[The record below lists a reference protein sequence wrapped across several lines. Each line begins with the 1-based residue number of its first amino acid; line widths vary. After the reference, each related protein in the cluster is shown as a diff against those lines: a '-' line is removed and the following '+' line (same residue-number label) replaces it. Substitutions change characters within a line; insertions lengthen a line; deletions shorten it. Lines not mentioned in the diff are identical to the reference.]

1 MKKISYLTACMAV
14 LFIQP
19 AISLRAGE
27 HPEHPQQPD
36 LSARNESSGRAANQ
50 ASSASS
56 QATLADISTG
66 IKKHI
71 AAETKQSADHKAH
84 IKHQGKDLALDLVK
98 VHEERLSSLGGG
110 KYFACVDLKAADGT
124 VYDVDY
130 FLAGQP
136 KNMKVTE
143 TSVHK
148 INGKALYN
156 WQEQK
161 DHTWKKVA
169 ANA

>member
-1 MKKISYLTACMAV
+1 MKKISYLTACSAA
-14 LFIQP
+14 LFILP
-19 AISLRAGE
+19 AISLSAGE
-27 HPEHPQQPD
+27 HPEHPRQPA
-36 LSARNESSGRAANQ
+36 LPPRIEPPRQAASPANT
-50 ASSASS
+50 

-71 AAETKQSADHKAH
+71 AAETKKSADHKAH

-98 VHEERLSSLGGG
+98 VHEERLSSLGSG
-110 KYFACVDLKAADGT
+110 KYFACVDMKAADGT

-130 FLAGQP
+130 FLAGQT
-136 KNMKVTE
+136 NDMKVTE

-148 INGKALYN
+148 INGKPLYS

-169 ANA
+169 TKA